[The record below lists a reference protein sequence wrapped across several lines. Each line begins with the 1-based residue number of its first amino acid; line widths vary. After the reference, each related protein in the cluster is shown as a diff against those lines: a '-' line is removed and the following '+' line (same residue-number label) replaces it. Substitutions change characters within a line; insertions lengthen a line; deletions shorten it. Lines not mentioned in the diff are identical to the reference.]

1 MVDGLSDSSTTIAS
15 TLYSQR
21 TLLNTDTSRTVVSST
36 LETKMNR
43 HKMDNNLRIILQTAR
58 ELAEDYGKEGWTG
71 DCNDFTQASSS
82 VSQELTNL
90 EVERLWD
97 EFPNQEFIANGIIF
111 TFTRQGRDKVIKLEQ
126 VDKN

>member
-1 MVDGLSDSSTTIAS
+1 MVDGLSDSFTTIAS

-21 TLLNTDTSRTVVSST
+21 TLLNTDTSKTVVSST
-36 LETKMNR
+36 LETT
-43 HKMDNNLRIILQTAR
+43 MDNNLKIILQTAK
-58 ELAEDYGKEGWTG
+58 ELTEDYGSEGWTG

-97 EFPNQEFIANGIIF
+97 EFPNQEFIANGVIF